1 MKITSRHWYLR
12 SLELKSARIAR
23 DLIKGEEVDAAIKA
37 ATVSSKNRVKRKK
50 KKCVLAQQLNTT
62 LYRKVYVFV
71 HDNYPWVL
79 DIPNPFATPTPII
92 ARQPP
97 IRGLQAPN
105 QMGRAN

>member
-1 MKITSRHWYLR
+1 MKITLRHWYLR

-62 LYRKVYVFV
+62 AAMPATIEEVRDLMPDPEFPANCVPSRRPVR
-71 HDNYPWVL
+71 
-79 DIPNPFATPTPII
+79 IPPCDFP
-92 ARQPP
+92 
-97 IRGLQAPN
+97 
-105 QMGRAN
+105 